1 VISVVGDRTSIWY
14 FSLIAIFVTSS
25 GFIIGRMDWRS
36 VGSKAVCS
44 PAWPAPSK
52 PKYEDM
58 LWASRLL
65 EYAKSQSRSLQHTVK
80 ILSQRFTR

>member
-1 VISVVGDRTSIWY
+1 MLVVGEHTSIWY
-14 FSLIAIFVTSS
+14 FSRMAIFVTSS
-25 GFIIGRMDWRS
+25 GFIIGRIDWRS

-65 EYAKSQSRSLQHTVK
+65 EYAESQPQSLQHTVM